1 MHVVRPHSRQIM
13 ASRTGVLGY
22 SGRSRLCLRHCW
34 NAAARRRD
42 CRALLSDGRGSDATA
57 WTPRGRRVTSEPGC
71 RAVSGS
77 MRATACIR
85 SVNYLWSKAAFWRIV
100 TSQPKPS
107 DALNCTSEESGRPG
121 SNRHD
126 QLGRLFDPDGSELRW
141 WIAAGQKGVRSGAEP
156 SERTRPRDI
165 RGMAAGF
172 PTGSNPADCF
182 DPTFLMVA
190 LHRDLLGSANAEPS
204 PGGGGGC
211 SADSGGV
218 GGPFASCKESPRG
231 ALPCGTCGH
240 LRGCPCLGCLSGA
253 TRPARVGHPRVR
265 LRGCSID
272 YALAATER

>member
-1 MHVVRPHSRQIM
+1 
-13 ASRTGVLGY
+13 
-22 SGRSRLCLRHCW
+22 
-34 NAAARRRD
+34 
-42 CRALLSDGRGSDATA
+42 
-57 WTPRGRRVTSEPGC
+57 
-71 RAVSGS
+71 

-204 PGGGGGC
+204 PGGGGGLLGRFRRGGGTLRVLQRVPARARC
-211 SADSGGV
+211 PAVPAGTFGGV
-218 GGPFASCKESPRG
+218 L
-231 ALPCGTCGH
+231 ALVVSQVPPDRHEWDTH
-240 LRGCPCLGCLSGA
+240 A
-253 TRPARVGHPRVR
+253 
-265 LRGCSID
+265 
-272 YALAATER
+272 